1 MKINSNSPDE
11 HNFTQIT
18 ASIAKPPKRLYFIGK
33 LPETSVI
40 SVAIVGTRK
49 PTAYGKEVAH
59 QLAFELAKQG
69 ILIISGLAL
78 GIDSIA
84 HKGALEAGQ
93 PTIAV
98 LANGVDKP
106 YPASHTQLAKQI
118 VNSGGALIS
127 EYKPGTPPLPHQ
139 FLARNRIVSG
149 LSQAVIVVE
158 AAKRS
163 GTLSTV
169 SHALDQGKEVFAV
182 PGNITS
188 PLSVGCNMLIKQGAT
203 PINSS
208 QDVLDVIAPS
218 KSQSSQSQM
227 PLGDTPPEQSILELL
242 QEGVRDGE
250 ILLIKSKLE
259 AKDFNQ
265 TLSMLEIKGQVR
277 ALGGNQWS
285 LR

>member
-1 MKINSNSPDE
+1 MKINSISPDK

-18 ASIAKPPKRLYFIGK
+18 ASIVEPPKRLYFIGK
-33 LPETSVI
+33 LPEKPAPA
-40 SVAIVGTRK
+40 VAIVGTRK

-59 QLAFELAKQG
+59 QLAFELAQQG
-69 ILIISGLAL
+69 VLIISGLAL

-84 HKGALEAGQ
+84 HKGALEAGK

-118 VNSGGALIS
+118 IDSGGALIS

-149 LSQAVIVVE
+149 LAQAVVVVE

-188 PLSVGCNMLIKQGAT
+188 PLSVGCNTLIKQGAA
-203 PINSS
+203 PVNSS
-208 QDVLDVIAPS
+208 QDILDIVAPNI
-218 KSQSSQSQM
+218 SQPAQAQM
-227 PLGDTPPEQSILELL
+227 PLGDTPAEQNILELMQSGL
-242 QEGVRDGE
+242 RDGE
-250 ILLIKSKLE
+250 ILLVKSQLT
-259 AKDFNQ
+259 AQDFNQ

-277 ALGGNQWS
+277 PLGGNQWS